1 MLGRV
6 AIGSKRRDFW
16 WFERFDINVFPAF
29 WLTSLVPRYSGL
41 IVIDDC
47 LIDGLRRLSRERLKC
62 APPPSEGGNGAS

>member
-1 MLGRV
+1 MRMHSAGYMLSGRSGV
-6 AIGSKRRDFW
+6 GAL
-16 WFERFDINVFPAF
+16 PAF